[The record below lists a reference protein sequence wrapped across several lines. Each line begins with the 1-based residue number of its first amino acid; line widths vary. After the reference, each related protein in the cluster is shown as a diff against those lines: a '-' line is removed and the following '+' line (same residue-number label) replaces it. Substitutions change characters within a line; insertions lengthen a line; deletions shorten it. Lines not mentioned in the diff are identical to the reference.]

1 MAYPD
6 CNLLT
11 TTVLNSKDV
20 TIEIPLVIL
29 HPSAVPEPVQMSPY
43 ASPNPVYQPDYALY
57 SLEPPRPFYVQHTGS
72 HPSTGPPSPAHS
84 YTGTPPMAYM
94 GTPPAIYAA
103 IPPFSAPYFVPP
115 PLDQPY
121 YLPPPPNAPLLHLQ
135 RPLSAGPLHS
145 QSLAGS
151 LPVPLPPLPPAPGHS
166 QPRAQVAPA
175 NIEVTTEEGKGERAS
190 RISQHLK
197 NHSRNRS
204 ASPTSHRYRMAGLPF
219 PANDPHPV
227 MATQNINKS
236 TMVPLVLPI
245 PEPILHSPRPMLSPK
260 ASFSNDPIGS
270 PRSQRT
276 TRVEALEFMAE
287 VVEKMEQ
294 ESRATRKV
302 SGTSVSSAEL
312 DAKELNAILDTI
324 EEAGGNTKKTLP
336 GPPVPSARTKP
347 VLIGGTRLVSLFEA
361 PAKPPSAV
369 KPNPVREQAMV
380 RDSWVRDSRAKQLE
394 TITTLANIAP
404 VAVVPLGDT
413 SNPDPVSNT
422 RTVQS
427 RARPQELSK
436 VVGDV
441 TPLAPKSATP
451 EVVELSAVPVRNPST
466 NEMLPPA
473 RAGDS
478 GLDALEKRLV
488 KEVGTR
494 KPGIAAIAQLKAL
507 GAATEPLI
515 ARAIQGK
522 RAVRVE
528 ASPAAAGLTTAP
540 KPITAVHKSKKLEGL
555 EPRVKSATQSGAA
568 TITPSLDS
576 EAAVAVIL
584 DRKRRKSFEQ
594 EHFQVANFGPK
605 NDSGAIAKDEHEAL
619 QLRRL
624 AKGRVAAWLGSVQS
638 VEPDPPPPSE
648 TRIFEKADMEEK
660 LGLGAVPR
668 STSPKRL
675 AAKLS
680 TSDYVATL
688 AEPSVL
694 VLAAISNQAAPSR
707 RTAEE
712 IKPPGS
718 VPEAQPVL
726 SRIPPYIARPA
737 KVGMDAPKSTA
748 IRPVSP
754 VSPVSPI
761 SPLAPPRSPMA
772 PRAPLPKSP
781 KLLSSPLLVEPDAL
795 KYGVKSARGGRGGKV
810 TSVAAIWVTKDQT
823 NGAPP
828 LVPANKPILARNSNG
843 GGAVNGR
850 TVEVPISTTP
860 RLAAAPIPT
869 TKPKVLSSTKISVSP
884 LSQKPVF
891 PQSERPPPVAR
902 TPAAVFQPTQRY
914 PPPSTAL
921 GRPDNRLMKSTSV
934 PAMLSSSIAVAGLS
948 STATLARPIIS
959 SPTALPS
966 STSAPFIATEALRS
980 PGLGAK
986 RRSFQPLPPSVEEQ
1000 RAKSPPAAEISFG
1013 QAKLNDLIRKYQGQS

>member
-1 MAYPD
+1 MP
-6 CNLLT
+6 
-11 TTVLNSKDV
+11 
-20 TIEIPLVIL
+20 
-29 HPSAVPEPVQMSPY
+29 
-43 ASPNPVYQPDYALY
+43 
-57 SLEPPRPFYVQHTGS
+57 
-72 HPSTGPPSPAHS
+72 
-84 YTGTPPMAYM
+84 YM

-103 IPPFSAPYFVPP
+103 MPPFSVPYFAPP
-115 PLDQPY
+115 PHDQPY
-121 YLPPPPNAPLLHLQ
+121 YLPPPPNVPLLHLQ

-151 LPVPLPPLPPAPGHS
+151 LPVPLPPLPPAPGYA
-166 QPRAQVAPA
+166 QPRAPIAPA

-204 ASPTSHRYRMAGLPF
+204 ASPTSHRYRVAGLPF

-236 TMVPLVLPI
+236 TNLPLVLPI

-270 PRSQRT
+270 PGSLRT

-324 EEAGGNTKKTLP
+324 EEAASSSTKKTLP

-347 VLIGGTRLVSLFEA
+347 VLIGGTRLASLFEA

-380 RDSWVRDSRAKQLE
+380 RDPWVRNNRAKQPD
-394 TITTLANIAP
+394 TIMTLANIAP
-404 VAVVPLGDT
+404 TTVVPLGDT
-413 SNPDPVSNT
+413 SNPDLVSNT
-422 RTVQS
+422 RTIQA

-436 VVGDV
+436 VVDDV
-441 TPLAPKSATP
+441 TTLVPKSATS
-451 EVVELSAVPVRNPST
+451 EFVELSAVPVRSHST

-473 RAGDS
+473 RAGVS

-494 KPGIAAIAQLKAL
+494 KPGFAAIAQLKAL
-507 GAATEPLI
+507 GAATEPLV
-515 ARAIQGK
+515 AQAIQGK
-522 RAVRVE
+522 RAARIE
-528 ASPAAAGLTTAP
+528 ASPATAGLTTAP
-540 KPITAVHKSKKLEGL
+540 KPITAFQKSKKLEGL
-555 EPRVKSATQSGAA
+555 EPRVKSATQSRAA

-576 EAAVAVIL
+576 EAAAEVIL
-584 DRKRRKSFEQ
+584 NRKRRKSFEK
-594 EHFQVANFGPK
+594 ETSQVANGSK
-605 NDSGAIAKDEHEAL
+605 NGSGAIPKEEHEAL
-619 QLRRL
+619 WLRRL
-624 AKGRVAAWLGSVQS
+624 AKGRVAAWLGDVQA

-660 LGLGAVPR
+660 MGLGAVPR

-675 AAKLS
+675 AAKLP
-680 TSDYVATL
+680 TSDDVTAL

-707 RTAEE
+707 RTAEDK
-712 IKPPGS
+712 KPPGF

-726 SRIPPYIARPA
+726 SRIPSYVARPA

-761 SPLAPPRSPMA
+761 SPLAPPKSPMA
-772 PRAPLPKSP
+772 PRAPLPVSP
-781 KLLSSPLLVEPDAL
+781 KPLPSPLLGEPDAL

-810 TSVAAIWVTKDQT
+810 TSVAAIWATKDQT
-823 NGAPP
+823 HGAPQ
-828 LVPANKPILARNSNG
+828 LVPALKPILARNSNG
-843 GGAVNGR
+843 GG
-850 TVEVPISTTP
+850 
-860 RLAAAPIPT
+860 AAAPIPT
-869 TKPKVLSSTKISVSP
+869 TKPKVLSSPKISVPP
-884 LSQKPVF
+884 LSQKPAL
-891 PQSERPPPVAR
+891 PQSGRPSPVAR
-902 TPAAVFQPTQRY
+902 TPAAVFQPTQPY
-914 PPPSTAL
+914 PPPATAS
-921 GRPDNRLMKSTSV
+921 GRPDNRLMKATSV
-934 PAMLSSSIAVAGLS
+934 PAMLSSSVAIAGLS

-959 SPTALPS
+959 NPTTLPS
-966 STSAPFIATEALRS
+966 STSAPVIA
-980 PGLGAK
+980 PGLEAK
-986 RRSFQPLPPSVEEQ
+986 RRSFQPLPPPMEEQ
-1000 RAKSPPAAEISFG
+1000 RAKSPAAAEISFG